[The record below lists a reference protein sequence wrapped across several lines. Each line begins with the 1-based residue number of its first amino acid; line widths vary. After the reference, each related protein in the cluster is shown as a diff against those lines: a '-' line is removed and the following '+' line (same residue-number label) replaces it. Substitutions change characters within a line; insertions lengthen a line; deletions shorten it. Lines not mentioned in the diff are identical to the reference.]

1 MAVRFRRGLLM
12 KRHYKKI
19 SMEKLYLQSCCDVGA
34 TPNRKTYKS
43 FKDKYYSIRDL
54 QDYID
59 HYEEE
64 NE

>member
-1 MAVRFRRGLLM
+1 M

-19 SMEKLYLQSCCDVGA
+19 SMEKLYLQSCYDVGA

-59 HYEEE
+59 RYEEE

>member
-1 MAVRFRRGLLM
+1 MAVRFRRGLFM
-12 KRHYKKI
+12 ERHYKKI

-34 TPNRKTYKS
+34 TPNRKTYKR
-43 FKDKYYSIRDL
+43 FKDKYYSIKDL

-59 HYEEE
+59 RYEEE

>member
-1 MAVRFRRGLLM
+1 M

-34 TPNRKTYKS
+34 TPNRKTYNG
-43 FKDKYYSIRDL
+43 FKDKYYSIKDL

-59 HYEEE
+59 RYEEE

>member
-59 HYEEE
+59 RYEEE

>member
-1 MAVRFRRGLLM
+1 MAVRFLERLLM

-59 HYEEE
+59 RYEEE

>member
-1 MAVRFRRGLLM
+1 MAVRFRRGLIM
-12 KRHYKKI
+12 ERHYKKI
-19 SMEKLYLQSCCDVGA
+19 SMEKLYLQSCYDVGA

-43 FKDKYYSIRDL
+43 FKDRYYSIRDL

-59 HYEEE
+59 RYEEE